1 VSHLNDR
8 AGARLLTRDRI
19 GVGAVLALILIL
31 GMGLRFPE
39 LRSVPAWAS
48 DEGSNI
54 DIAYRLAQGELGYLA
69 IGRSSFV
76 NGHPHLF
83 YLVLGVLYRVVDF
96 DLVWARG
103 LTAVYG
109 EVTILLLYLATHRI
123 FDRATALMAAFI
135 FAVYPRAVL
144 YNRMAFTYNQLQP
157 LYVMV
162 FYLLWRYLESR
173 SPRWLVSAS
182 LCVAAALV
190 TDLTATSL
198 LGVLLLVVL
207 VRKPRQVLWALPL
220 SLSLPAA
227 WGAVMW
233 SLGGQAFLDD
243 LAFTLSRVGGNPLE
257 QLVRVVLLYPAAL
270 EGDVW
275 LLAGAVGLFMIPNR
289 RPRVLALA
297 LFFGSLLLT
306 VRTGAAS
313 GIASYLLIPLFPY
326 AALGVAHLIVRAVP
340 HLLREF
346 ESDLEAGLKGQA
358 VWRWRPKG
366 WRALRALAVGVA
378 VFLIVLTPLVAA
390 IAEGLFLDYATTAF
404 HLAGTLADPA
414 EAEKAAHL
422 VNAASAPDSVVLA
435 SPNVLWLLEA
445 QGADFQQAVAIKGL
459 ETQHYPAGLSRDRF
473 SFDCSL
479 ENADYVIID
488 PLWRGWASRM
498 MPEVAQ
504 MVAEVETWPVAGTA
518 GDFEVYRN
526 PATRP

>member
-1 VSHLNDR
+1 VSHLNSQAPGR
-8 AGARLLTRDRI
+8 QLTRNQI
-19 GVGAVLALILIL
+19 GAVVALALILAL
-31 GMGLRFPE
+31 GMCLRFQE
-39 LRSVPAWAS
+39 LRSVPGWAS

-54 DIAYRLAQGELGYLA
+54 DIANRLAQGRLGYLA
-69 IGRSSFV
+69 IGRSSFI
-76 NGHPHLF
+76 NGHPHFF
-83 YLVLGVLYRVVDF
+83 YLILAGLYRLADF

-109 EVTILLLYLATHRI
+109 MVTMVLLYLVTDRM
-123 FDRATALMAAFI
+123 FNRATALLAALI

-157 LYVMV
+157 LYVMAL
-162 FYLLWRYLESR
+162 YLLWRYLESGGR
-173 SPRWLVSAS
+173 RWLVYAS
-182 LCVAAALV
+182 LCVGAALV

-198 LGVLLLVVL
+198 LLVLLLLVL
-207 VRKPRQVLWALPL
+207 VRRPKHVLWAVPL

-227 WGAVMW
+227 WGVALW
-233 SLGGQAFLDD
+233 SLGGHAFIDD
-243 LAFTLSRVGGNPLE
+243 LAFTLSRAGGNPLE
-257 QLVRVVLLYPAAL
+257 QIVRVVLLYPAAL

-275 LLAGAVGLFMIPNR
+275 LFAGAVGLFLVRER

-306 VRTGAAS
+306 VRAGAAS
-313 GIASYLLIPLFPY
+313 GIASYLLIPLFPL

-346 ESDLEAGLKGQA
+346 ESDLGAGLSWQA
-358 VWRWRPKG
+358 PWSRQPEG
-366 WRALRALAVGVA
+366 WRVLRMLVVGVA

-390 IAEGLFLDYATTAF
+390 IAEGLFLDYATAAA

-414 EAEKAAHL
+414 EAERVAHW
-422 VNAASAPDSVVLA
+422 VNVASGPDSVVLA

-459 ETQHYPAGLSRDRF
+459 ETQHYPAGVSRDRF

-498 MPEVAQ
+498 MPEVAR
-504 MVAEVETWPVAGTA
+504 MVAEVETWPLATTA

-526 PATRP
+526 PAKRP